1 MKGLAAAAA
10 MVALLG
16 ATGVAA
22 ADPPL
27 PIGQPVAPATAPPS
41 SAPPS
46 SAPPSSSPPPPPAAG
61 GAIEQTTLGAPA
73 ARWTQWSVQG
83 TLIDDVTTV
92 EAFLEPVM
100 EEHRSW
106 AAADQRQ
113 VVAFLRTLG
122 YDAVIQNR
130 RLADGGVHAV
140 LLLDPVTFVRY
151 VTVDID
157 ARNYLERLWEPIY
170 AEDLK
175 RRMSLRP
182 GSPLERDAAGRAVEL
197 ENEAARLEQYLR
209 NEGFYDAHIS
219 MERISKGPHAALLR
233 VHASLG
239 SPYHIGRLTIVGN
252 TAITAREI
260 ASVFHHPWRCIVF
273 CFGEARFSRLR
284 LNRDVQAVAEM
295 YQRRGFPGVRV
306 RTDFDL
312 RHSFRR
318 DTHRVEFTVEVR
330 ERRKVDVVFEGSRYG
345 DDKLRSL
352 LTLDEEG
359 SYDDVELESS
369 GESIRRYYQS
379 QGYFEASVTWE
390 RVRFGLFERIVYTIY
405 EGPRL
410 KVAGIEFVGNR
421 ALSDERLRQE
431 IVTRP
436 FRKIVLGAQGG
447 YATGRQLE
455 QDVERLTRLYLSLGY
470 RDAMVELRVARSRA
484 LLGNAA
490 ALAAAVAA
498 QAPASGLQIDFDIT
512 EGALHQVE
520 DVRFEFIGP
529 AELDVAR
536 LSAGTTLRRGDSFT
550 PERALADGEGLR
562 RLYFDNGFAR
572 AEVETSTASGR
583 SPSSIVVTHR
593 VTANRPARIGKVA
606 VRGNFKTRDWV
617 IEDELKLRQGRQ
629 LTADMAEA
637 AMSNLRNSGLFS
649 SVQIDYVGLDDPRR
663 DTINVLVQV
672 EERHDNWVESLAG
685 GGYSTDKSLFAE
697 LGAVIA
703 NMWGSGA
710 RFDVNGI
717 LGVKERSIE
726 AKLAFPGW
734 ITRRAF
740 GTAFLLE
747 LGVIGETQETERFG
761 ELTSLGASV
770 AATKEFYRGVL
781 QGLLLSL
788 RYDFRQRNRDVPL
801 VRPAG
806 NSDDISTTKVTTRSS
821 TIGPLIVFDRR
832 RDRRGRISQIL
843 AVRGYRLELRGAYG
857 EDALLGSARFLK
869 LGGSAQHF
877 LPLGRRFRLSNGLR
891 YDHAVPL
898 GGDVALPEVERFFA
912 GGDTTV
918 RGFEQDRLAT
928 EIIEDELGPLDGVSR
943 FRVVP
948 AGGTIRFIYNLDLQ
962 VEVWDL
968 GFPVASAIF
977 YDSGLVTNSLV
988 GLKVRDL
995 RHSIGLALFRWVTPF
1010 GSLSLEYGVPLDPQ
1024 LGDDPRGRFHVN
1036 FGFLF

>member
-1 MKGLAAAAA
+1 MRWLAAAAVLA
-10 MVALLG
+10 ALLG
-16 ATGVAA
+16 AAGSVGAQ
-22 ADPPL
+22 PPVPL
-27 PIGQPVAPATAPPS
+27 GQPPPAPRPAPAPDRA
-41 SAPPS
+41 
-46 SAPPSSSPPPPPAAG
+46 PPPPAAAG
-61 GAIEQTTLGAPA
+61 GAIESTTLGAPA

-83 TLIDDVTTV
+83 TLIDPVTTV
-92 EAFLEPVM
+92 EAFLQPVM
-100 EEHRSW
+100 EERRDWGAS
-106 AAADQRQ
+106 DQRA

-122 YDAVIQNR
+122 YDARIENR
-130 RLADGGVHAV
+130 RLSDGGLHAV
-140 LLLDPVTFVRY
+140 LLLEPVTFVRF

-157 ARNYLERLWEPIY
+157 APNSLERLWEPIY

-175 RRMSLRP
+175 RRMTLRP
-182 GSPLERDAAGRAVEL
+182 GSPLERDPARASIEL
-197 ENEAARLEQYLR
+197 ESEAARLEQYLR
-209 NEGFYDAHIS
+209 NEGFYDVDIS
-219 MERISKGPHAALLR
+219 IDRIAKGAHAALLR
-233 VHASLG
+233 VRAKLG

-252 TAITAREI
+252 TAISAREI
-260 ASVFHHPWRCIVF
+260 AAVFHHPWRCIVV
-273 CFGEARFSRLR
+273 CFGQARFSRLQ

-312 RHSFRR
+312 RHSFQR

-330 ERRKVDVVFEGSRYG
+330 ERRKVDVVFEGSRYD

-379 QGYFEASVTWE
+379 QGYFEASVTWG

-410 KVAGIEFVGNR
+410 QVRTIEFVGNR
-421 ALSDERLRQE
+421 ALSDERLRQV

-447 YATGRQLE
+447 YATGRQLD
-455 QDVERLTRLYLSLGY
+455 QDVERITRLYHSLGY
-470 RDAMVELRVARSRA
+470 RDAVVTLRVARSRE
-484 LLGNAA
+484 LLANAA

-498 QAPASGLQIDFDIT
+498 QAPASGLQIDFVID
-512 EGALHQVE
+512 EGRLHQVE
-520 DVRFEFIGP
+520 AVRYSFVGP
-529 AELDVAR
+529 AELPTAR
-536 LSAGTTLRRGDSFT
+536 LDARVELQPGDPFT
-550 PERALADGEGLR
+550 PERALADGEALR
-562 RLYFDNGFAR
+562 RLYFDSGYAR
-572 AEVETSTASGR
+572 AEVQTTTATGGA
-583 SPSSIVVTHR
+583 PASIVITHR
-593 VTANRPARIGKVA
+593 ITANRPARIGKVA

-617 IEDELKLRQGRQ
+617 IEDELKLRPGQP
-629 LTADMAEA
+629 LTADMAET

-649 SVQIDYVGLDDPRR
+649 SVQIDYVGLEDPRR
-663 DTINVLVQV
+663 DTINALVQV

-697 LGAVIA
+697 LGAVVA
-703 NMWGSGA
+703 NLYGIGA

-717 LGVKERSIE
+717 LGLKERSVE

-734 ITRRAF
+734 IMRRVV

-747 LGVIGETQETERFG
+747 LGVLGETQETERFG

-770 AATKEFYRGVL
+770 AATKQFYRGVL
-781 QGLLLSL
+781 RGLLVSL

-832 RDRRGRISQIL
+832 RDRQGRISPIL

-857 EDALLGSARFLK
+857 EDVLLGSARFLK

-898 GGDVALPEVERFFA
+898 GGTVALPEVERFFA

-928 EIIEDELGPLDGVSR
+928 EIVQDELGPLTGVSR
-943 FRVVP
+943 FRVIP
-948 AGGTIRFIYNLDLQ
+948 AGGSVRFIYNLDLQ

-968 GFPVASAIF
+968 GFPIASAIF

-995 RHSIGLALFRWVTPF
+995 RHSLGMALIRWVTPF
-1010 GSLSLEYGVPLDPQ
+1010 GSLSLEYAVPLDPE